1 MNLVISETLTLR
13 VLDMIA
19 APWLTHNFAGDY
31 TARTL
36 VKLIGL
42 NQTLK
47 QPYFFLVIACVEC
60 KLNYQTVGFETLDC
74 HTATREF

>member
-13 VLDMIA
+13 MLDMIA
-19 APWLTHNFAGDY
+19 APWLTHNIAGDY

-42 NQTLK
+42 NETPKQTST
-47 QPYFFLVIACVEC
+47 VIDCVEW
-60 KLNYQTVGFETLDC
+60 KLNDQTVGFET
-74 HTATREF
+74 